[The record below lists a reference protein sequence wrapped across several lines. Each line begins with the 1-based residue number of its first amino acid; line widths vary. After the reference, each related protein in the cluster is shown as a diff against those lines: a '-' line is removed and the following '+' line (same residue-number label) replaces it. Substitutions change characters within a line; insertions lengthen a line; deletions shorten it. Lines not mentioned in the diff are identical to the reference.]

1 MISKTYESISKRE
14 FYYKF
19 FELYNVL
26 QNNHKLKLTDRQIDF
41 LAEFMSLDNSYKFT
55 RFKNLGKKQVI
66 SNYKEKGEDIS
77 VQNLD
82 ATLHA
87 LKKKAVLIEQTD
99 GVKYLNPKIE
109 KFIDSDSRSFEF
121 IFKFNNIV

>member
-87 LKKKAVLIEQTD
+87 LKKKGVLIEQTD

-109 KFIDSDSRSFEF
+109 KFIDSDNKSFEF